1 MAQYGGHEDYGDIT
15 GRLAKAEDAVD
26 GLVAKEKLYQR
37 ELDTTTNAERQSTAV
52 RREGAEVRRRTK
64 AVEGTKAQD
73 TEIDTRAIERNT
85 AARRRQNEEIRRSQV
100 NTARAARGANDP
112 AFGRAYELAQ
122 ERGGT
127 ISQYALR
134 RAIPSGGPRGGMLGS
149 ERAQD
154 ITAALGGGFRPGGA
168 GATQPRTRT
177 AAAELQLETAE
188 ARLVQATNDLTNA
201 RRRKSVT
208 EGEREQLLAARQS
221 AKASRDAAKLEL
233 ESSVQEAE
241 ARRENAAAARR
252 EATMRKAAADSYVNE
267 VLTNRPQ
274 QLALPAAGQTAQMR
288 QSTAQVFTKSNQ
300 PVYPNRPG
308 VVAEGGV
315 VGQGAPGVD
324 RELSAS
330 RAAASA
336 KQTEAAA
343 TRNAARA
350 AAELRSANLAQY
362 YDQAEAHSRG
372 MTQAVTRQG
381 VAFGTTSQA
390 MYKHGALTSEF
401 IAAAARGETTLRELG
416 NQALLTAGK
425 FGGWTA
431 AATAVYGVG
440 AAIAKVGQGA
450 IQAFDGAQQ
459 LTRVITEDMP
469 SRGGAAGQIADLAQQ
484 FNVPIDVASDAVYRM
499 GQRFH
504 SFPAAVS
511 AARAS
516 LYSFKT
522 GEVDVASSTQNLIGI
537 VNGFGLSN
545 KELTSVYDQIN
556 QAQNVFGVKIG
567 DTEAGMAKAAGTY
580 RNAGGDL
587 DYLLGLMVAINR
599 ATGRPGNEIGTGIA
613 RGVNEIT
620 KPGNQLKLR
629 NLGVEVDPTNFQK
642 TLQSALQVAARNPGA
657 NKRELATGLFGNQYA
672 RLIAPVLS
680 DQTTLNNALKDL
692 TPEKSKGSAQRELA
706 KVLKETREQVAALGI
721 GLQALG
727 EGLAEAGAF
736 TPLAAMLKLLASGLT
751 AVNSLVD
758 AFNHL
763 PTPIRQAI
771 TLLGE
776 AYVLLQAMRRLGATD
791 RFIGGA
797 LGGLANPDKRLQVFA
812 KRGLRDA
819 RGLAYNEVER
829 SAAGTFRAS
838 QQAAIASQRVTAFRP
853 ELLAAQKL
861 PIDSE
866 ERAATEAKATALAQQ
881 QQAAQAKYIA
891 AERETLEMKR
901 LALGLDTQLAEVSAL
916 QAAKVREYL
925 VANQIP
931 IPRELAAPNMRGVT
945 HVSPAN
951 ADVAKELEAQQRAA
965 EAAGVRG
972 ANLPAGARLAA
983 GTPRSLGKLS
993 RSMEQR
999 VAQMSEHYVGAFALG
1014 LEQMGTGMVGANSQ
1028 RVLNSAAQ
1036 RTGRIAVGATR
1047 VMGGTATALKNARG
1061 SLAGLAGGLGLID
1074 GALIAFIG
1082 LEFINSELDKRTAEA
1097 SKRIDDITSQGKT
1110 QTGERDRLRTLAS
1123 RAQQYRERAPR
1134 QNIEPGSGSIGDQF
1148 RLLRQGATGL
1158 TRGQGI
1164 QTQRSLQRS
1173 TEAELQNA
1181 NDVKALQ
1188 QHARD
1193 IGRPVPLLYRGEL
1206 IGNIKADQEQRKQGI
1221 ISQQEFDNRMRLH
1234 AEEALH
1240 LANGT
1245 KKNVQAAKAAI
1256 AAALSAQGGSKDYAA
1271 SLRQLDDKGLTAE
1284 IEATTGQ
1291 VSAQGLTPR
1300 NMQRMQAQ
1308 YQEAQ
1313 RRYAGKSDAASVKAM
1328 NAARNSY
1335 YSTLTQEVQR
1345 ELQAALLG
1353 ASNESERRAAFARAR
1368 EQYREAEGNVQRQ
1381 RAEKP
1386 DRTRARAT
1394 SARARAEALD
1404 RPTAGRAGA
1413 DDDAPDA
1420 IAAQQL
1426 DHMTAG
1432 RAGALAQAAKKIT
1445 DRTRK
1450 VKEHV
1455 KRKDRELR
1463 QAELELKNA
1472 AYEDRL
1478 AGLDIQAE
1486 LESSRTD
1493 DPSQQAAIKVR
1504 FASQKLRIATRTWAR
1519 GSRQYKQALTALNQ
1533 ARQDQAEQIRQD
1545 ANQIA
1550 SLNAQIVGAS
1560 LKGDDVAGARALI
1573 QAAHSNAGR
1582 AKTPVEKL
1590 QSRLDV
1596 INANNQLD
1604 DAIRDREQAR
1614 YDLLASQTEDPVKQ
1628 AKIHRDQ
1635 ARAGIAGTRGAERT
1649 RAQANYNQ
1657 AQTAYRNARIDSRLE
1672 TINFNLEMDKI
1683 TADEAARQIT
1693 DLANTKG
1700 IARQKRRELLLQAKQ
1715 LRDQDAGEGELNI
1728 GSIKLPSLAE
1738 VRRAVLVG
1746 GNSAHS
1752 NVTNNNNV
1760 NMYVDGSTNM
1770 DELGRTLDSVLGT
1783 NGLASSRTMGV
1794 GG

>member
-52 RREGAEVRRRTK
+52 RREGAEVRRRSK
-64 AVEGTKAQD
+64 AVEGTKASD

-100 NTARAARGANDP
+100 NSARAARGANDP

-122 ERGGT
+122 ERGGV
-127 ISQYALR
+127 SQYALR

-154 ITAALGGGFRPGGA
+154 ITAALGGGFRPGSA

-267 VLTNRPQ
+267 VLQNRPQ
-274 QLALPAAGQTAQMR
+274 QLALPAAGQSSYNQMR
-288 QSTAQVFTKSNQ
+288 QGTAQVFTKSNVGVR
-300 PVYPNRPG
+300 PDRPG

-324 RELSAS
+324 RELQAS
-330 RAAASA
+330 RAAATA
-336 KQTEAAA
+336 KNAQAQAS
-343 TRNAARA
+343 RNAARA
-350 AAELRSANLAQY
+350 AAEEKSAGLSAY
-362 YDQAEAHSRG
+362 YNQAEQHSRA

-390 MYKHGALTSEF
+390 MYRHGALTSEF

-440 AAIAKVGQGA
+440 AAIAQVGKGA

-459 LTRVITEDMP
+459 LTRVITQDMP
-469 SRGGAAGQIADLAQQ
+469 SRGGAAGQIADLAQE

-620 KPGNQLKLR
+620 KPGNQLKLK

-642 TLQSALQVAARNPGA
+642 TLQSALAVAAKNPGA
-657 NKRELATGLFGNQYA
+657 DKRQLATGLFGNQYA

-680 DQTTLNNALKDL
+680 DQTTLNKALKDL
-692 TPEKSKGSAQRELA
+692 TPEKSKGSAQKELA

-727 EGLAEAGAF
+727 EGLAESGAF
-736 TPLAAMLKLLASGLT
+736 TPLAAMLKLLSTGLG

-758 AFNHL
+758 AFNKL
-763 PTPIRQAI
+763 PTPIRQAV
-771 TLLGE
+771 TLMGE

-791 RFIGGA
+791 KFIGGPF
-797 LGGLANPDKRLQVFA
+797 GGLANQDKRLQVFA
-812 KRGLRDA
+812 KRGLRDS
-819 RGLAYNEVER
+819 RDLLYNEVER
-829 SAAGTFRAS
+829 SGVTTARKTIHADIAARQVVDYKPTL
-838 QQAAIASQRVTAFRP
+838 V
-853 ELLAAQKL
+853 AAQKL
-861 PIDSE
+861 PIDST
-866 ERAATEAKATALAQQ
+866 ERLAVENEAVRL
-881 QQAAQAKYIA
+881 QQASINAHKALVA
-891 AERETLEMKR
+891 AERETLALKQI
-901 LALGLDTQLAEVSAL
+901 ALGEEIKLAEVSAAKP
-916 QAAKVREYL
+916 AAVPGILRGQ
-925 VANQIP
+925 NSP
-931 IPRELAAPNMRGVT
+931 IPRELAAPNMRGVQYLA
-945 HVSPAN
+945 PEN
-951 ADVAKELEAQQRAA
+951 ADMAAELEKQQAVA
-965 EAAGVRG
+965 TAAGVKG
-972 ANLPAGARLAA
+972 ATGARLAA
-983 GTPRSLGKLS
+983 GTKREAGKL
-993 RSMEQR
+993 EKR
-999 VAQMSEHYVGAFALG
+999 VAAMAEQYTEMFALNM
-1014 LEQMGTGMVGANSQ
+1014 EQMGTGVIGGSSQ
-1028 RVLNSAAQ
+1028 RVLNAGAR
-1036 RTGRIAVGATR
+1036 RTGSLAVGATR
-1047 VMGGTATALKNARG
+1047 AASGTAAALKNARG

-1074 GALIAFIG
+1074 GALIAFVG

-1097 SKRIDDITSQGKT
+1097 STRIDAITTQGKT
-1110 QTGERDRLRTLAS
+1110 QAGERDRLRTLAA
-1123 RAQQYRERAPR
+1123 RAQQYRERAPS

-1148 RLLRQGATGL
+1148 RLLRQAATGA
-1158 TRGQGI
+1158 TRGQGL

-1188 QHARD
+1188 QHARE

-1206 IGNIKADQEQRKQGI
+1206 IQNIKSDAEQRKQGI
-1221 ISQQEFDNRMRLH
+1221 ISQQEFDRRMALH

-1240 LANGT
+1240 LSNAS
-1245 KKNVQAAKAAI
+1245 KKNIQAVKASI

-1271 SLRQLDDKGLTAE
+1271 SLRQLDDKGLNAE

-1291 VSAQGLTPR
+1291 VAAQGLTPR
-1300 NMQRMQAQ
+1300 NMQRMQQQ

-1313 RRYAGKSDAASVKAM
+1313 RRYAGKSDATSVKAM

-1335 YSTLTQEVQR
+1335 YSTLTQEVQK

-1353 ASNESERRAAFARAR
+1353 AGSEGERQAAFARAR
-1368 EQYREAEGNVQRQ
+1368 EQYRQAEGDVEKR
-1381 RAEKP
+1381 RAAKP
-1386 DRTRARAT
+1386 DRAKVRAASSAVKAQQRDHQTAARA
-1394 SARARAEALD
+1394 AK
-1404 RPTAGRAGA
+1404 
-1413 DDDAPDA
+1413 DDDSAPDY

-1426 DHMTAG
+1426 DHLTAG
-1432 RAGALAQAAKKIT
+1432 RAGQLAIAAKKIK
-1445 DRTRK
+1445 DRTKK
-1450 VKEHV
+1450 VKDHV
-1455 KRKDRELR
+1455 KKKDRELK

-1504 FASQKLRIATRTWAR
+1504 FAATKLRVATRTWAR

-1550 SLNAQIVGAS
+1550 NLNAQITGAS

-1635 ARAGIAGTRGAERT
+1635 ARAGIAGTRGADRT

-1657 AQTAYRNARIDSRLE
+1657 AQQAYRNARIDGRLE

-1683 TADEAARQIT
+1683 TSDEAARQIT

-1700 IARQKRRELLLQAKQ
+1700 IARAKRRELLLQAKQ

-1760 NMYVDGSTNM
+1760 NMYVDKGTNL
-1770 DELGRTLDSVLGT
+1770 DELGRTLDGVLGT
-1783 NGLASSRTMGV
+1783 NGLASSRTMG
-1794 GG
+1794 G